1 MVDNDANTVIFFFL
15 IQFSGGPRICP
26 GQQSALTK
34 TAYVIVR
41 LLQRFDRIESWDPE
55 VDVKHDAT
63 ATMCSGTG
71 VKVRLHADGF

>member
-1 MVDNDANTVIFFFL
+1 
-15 IQFSGGPRICP
+15 FSGGPRICP